1 MTDATRPPGYE
12 APQQPGYWLRRWQQK
27 ATRGFPVFVLAAS
40 AAVLGGALLSQ
51 YWGGLAPCE
60 LCLLQRWPWAVA
72 IVISFVATMVGSR
85 PALPCSRPALPWVA
99 LLLAVV
105 FAIGTALALYHV
117 GVERHWFAGPSAC
130 SGAATA
136 ADTLEALKAQ
146 ILRQQP
152 VRCDEVAWSLWEIS
166 LAGWNLLASLVMA
179 GGCLAM
185 FLHSRGPLRRA
196 GMRRGTV

>member
-1 MTDATRPPGYE
+1 MRISPRAFTA
-12 APQQPGYWLRRWQQK
+12 
-27 ATRGFPVFVLAAS
+27 FVLITS
-40 AAVLGGALLSQ
+40 AIVLSAVCVAQ

-85 PALPCSRPALPWVA
+85 PALPWVA

-105 FAIGTALALYHV
+105 FTVSDGFAAYHV
-117 GVERHWFAGPSAC
+117 AVEQHWVQGPTAC

-146 ILRQQP
+146 LLRQQP
-152 VRCDEVAWSLWEIS
+152 VRCDEVAWSLWGIS
-166 LAGWNLLASLVMA
+166 LAGWNLIGSVVMLSCCIAVLVQ
-179 GGCLAM
+179 
-185 FLHSRGPLRRA
+185 S
-196 GMRRGTV
+196 RRGRA